1 MRLLR
6 LYAGIFKG
14 DLNEQVQSRIES
26 VKTMSEKIIHNRI
39 KCNECGDI
47 IESFTRH
54 DFKYCSCGKCAVDG
68 GKDYLRRCF
77 AYDGVFEELSIIIYK
92 GRTI

>member
-1 MRLLR
+1 ME
-6 LYAGIFKG
+6 
-14 DLNEQVQSRIES
+14 NEENNI
-26 VKTMSEKIIHNRI
+26 KKYYKIIHNRI

-92 GRTI
+92 GEKYERKDQQQRAH